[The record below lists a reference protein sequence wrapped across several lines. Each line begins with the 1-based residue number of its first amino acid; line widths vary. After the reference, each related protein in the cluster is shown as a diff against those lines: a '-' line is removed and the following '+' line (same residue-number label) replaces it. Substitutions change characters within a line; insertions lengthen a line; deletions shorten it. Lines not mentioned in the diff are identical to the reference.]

1 MGIERNEKNRNGR
14 RGCQVRHGDAGMRRG
29 EILGGGRRREI
40 SKARSVFCY
49 VCLKELGLMGRR
61 LSEALGVT
69 PAGVHLASV
78 RGEAFVMGDGAFRK
92 SMRNYL
98 NNLSTSP

>member
-1 MGIERNEKNRNGR
+1 LGKKRVDVEGVLDFIGR
-14 RGCQVRHGDAGMRRG
+14 EFGVRRE

-49 VCLKELGLMGRR
+49 VCLKELGLTGRR
-61 LSEALGVT
+61 LSEALAVT
-69 PAGVHLASV
+69 PAGVHLASA
-78 RGEAFVMGDGAFRK
+78 RGEVFVMGDGAFRK
-92 SMRNYL
+92 SLEDYL

>member
-1 MGIERNEKNRNGR
+1 
-14 RGCQVRHGDAGMRRG
+14 
-29 EILGGGRRREI
+29 
-40 SKARSVFCY
+40 
-49 VCLKELGLMGRR
+49 MGRR

-78 RGEAFVMGDGAFRK
+78 RGEAFVMGNGPFRK
-92 SMRNYL
+92 SLRNYL